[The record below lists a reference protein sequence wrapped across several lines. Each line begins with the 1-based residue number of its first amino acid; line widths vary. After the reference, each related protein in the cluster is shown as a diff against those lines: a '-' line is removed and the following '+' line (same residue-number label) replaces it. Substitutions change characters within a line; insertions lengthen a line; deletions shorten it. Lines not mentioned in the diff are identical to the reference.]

1 MNVVQKGRNMAAMGA
16 ATVAGMAL
24 TAPAWAGDLADAITT
39 EIATAK
45 AEILLVGVA
54 VMGIVGVLLLI
65 RSVRRAAG

>member
-1 MNVVQKGRNMAAMGA
+1 MNVMQKGRHMAAVGA

-24 TAPAWAGDLADAITT
+24 TGPAWAGDLADAITT

>member
-1 MNVVQKGRNMAAMGA
+1 MNVLQKGRNMAAMGA

-24 TAPAWAGDLADAITT
+24 TAPAWAGDLSDAITT

>member
-1 MNVVQKGRNMAAMGA
+1 MNIMEKGRNLAVAGAVGLTALA
-16 ATVAGMAL
+16 ATG
-24 TAPAWAGDLADAITT
+24 PSWAGDLADAVTT

-65 RSVRRAAG
+65 RSVKRAAN